1 MVLRA
6 GNGPRV
12 PDADDSGT
20 ASRDDVL
27 RPGSYTTERPR
38 CCEGS
43 GDAPLYGRS
52 GALPL
57 PIQDEEDAERFLTVV
72 ASAPGPGAGPAP
84 WFGEFRRDANG
95 DGLRNSSF
103 SRRSSS
109 SWLEQSQRLDIALP
123 HFRKDRVRSL
133 CLGMLMLF
141 VADVCA
147 VVLWT

>member
-6 GNGPRV
+6 GDGPRG

-38 CCEGS
+38 CCECS
-43 GDAPLYGRS
+43 GGAPPDDRS
-52 GALPL
+52 GALPS
-57 PIQDEEDAERFLTVV
+57 PVQDEGDAERFLTVV
-72 ASAPGPGAGPAP
+72 ASAPGPVRGPAP

-95 DGLRNSSF
+95 DSLRNSSF

-109 SWLEQSQRLDIALP
+109 SWLGVESEIGYCTSALP
-123 HFRKDRVRSL
+123 Q
-133 CLGMLMLF
+133 G
-141 VADVCA
+141 
-147 VVLWT
+147 